1 MDKNKKR
8 TPAIDYTSRDFSSI
22 RRDLTQIAERFYP
35 DTFQDFSEA
44 SFGAM
49 MLDAVA
55 YVGDQLSFY
64 LDYNVNES
72 FLDTS
77 YQLDNIIRH
86 GRIMGYKNSGRPST
100 YGTVA
105 LYVLVPA
112 SETGLGPDQE
122 YIPVI
127 KRGTRFTSS
136 NGQSFVLTEDVDM
149 SVTNN
154 PIVVARTD
162 PDTGSPTYYAIKS
175 YGKVVSGMF
184 NTETISVGAFQR
196 FRTVRLANAN
206 VSEIISVFD
215 SEGNEYYEVENLSQ
229 DTVFKTL
236 TNKNYKNDNVPSVL
250 KPLLVNR
257 KFVTVFGN
265 DGVTLQFGS
274 GDELSSDII
283 AEPQS
288 LAVEVFGKSYVTDTS
303 FDPSRLISN
312 KYYGIVPQNTTLT
325 VFYRQTNP
333 TNSNV
338 AAGGITTVT
347 NRIVEFED
355 ITSLNASEVSF
366 VRNSLEVGNETP
378 IVGNVSNPT
387 SAEVKQRIYD
397 TFPTQ
402 NRAVTQ
408 ADYENMIYRMPPK
421 YGSVKRCSVQR
432 DPDSRR
438 RNLNVYIISE
448 DRNGNFTQS
457 NSTIKNN
464 LKTWMNNYRMLS
476 DTIDVLDAYIINFG
490 IEFAV
495 QPKKDTDKFT
505 LVDTCIQKLVTE
517 FNQIKYFIGE
527 PISISDIYT
536 KLSEV
541 EGVKSVSSVVIKN
554 KKGDNYSSVSFDIND
569 NTSPDGSSVVIPK
582 NAVAELKFP
591 SVDITGKIR

>member
-86 GRIMGYKNSGRPST
+86 GRIMGYKSSGRPSI

-105 LYVLVPA
+105 LYILVPA
-112 SETGLGPDQE
+112 SQSGLGPDQDF
-122 YIPVI
+122 IPIV
-127 KRGTRFTSS
+127 KRGTRFTSN
-136 NGQSFVLTEDVDM
+136 NGQNFVLTEDVDM
-149 SVTNN
+149 NKSTN
-154 PIVVARTD
+154 PVVVARTD
-162 PDTGSPTYYAIKS
+162 PDSGSPTYYAIKS

-184 NTETISVGAFQR
+184 NIETVTVGAFER
-196 FRTVRLANAN
+196 FKTIRLANPN
-206 VSEIISVFD
+206 ISEIISVFD
-215 SEGNEYYEVENLSQ
+215 AEGNEYYEVENLSQ

-236 TNKNYKNDNVPSVL
+236 SNKNYKNDNVPSVL

-257 KFVTVFGN
+257 KFVAVFGN
-265 DGVTLQFGS
+265 NGATLQFGS
-274 GDELSSDII
+274 GDELSNDII

-288 LAVEVFGKSYVTDTS
+288 LAVEVFGKTYVTDTS

-338 AAGGITTVT
+338 SAGGITTVT
-347 NRIVEFED
+347 SRIIEFED
-355 ITSLNASEVSF
+355 ITSLNAQEVSF
-366 VRNSLEVGNETP
+366 VRNSLEVNNETP
-378 IVGNVSNPT
+378 IAGNVSNPT
-387 SAEVKQRIYD
+387 SAEVKRRIYD

-408 ADYENMIYRMPPK
+408 RDYENLIYRMPANF
-421 YGSVKRCSVQR
+421 GSIKRCSVQK
-432 DPDSRR
+432 DPDSQK
-438 RNLNVYIISE
+438 RNLNVYVISE
-448 DRNGNFTQS
+448 SPEGKLEQTNT
-457 NSTIKNN
+457 TIKENI
-464 LKTWMNNYRMLS
+464 KTWLNHYRMIN
-476 DTIDVLDAYIINFG
+476 DTVDILDTFIINLAINF
-490 IEFAV
+490 IVKPE
-495 QPKKDTDKFT
+495 PNTDKFKV
-505 LVDTCIQKLVTE
+505 LNDCVNALSRE
-517 FNQIKYFIGE
+517 FSTPLFIGE
-527 PISISDIYT
+527 G
-536 KLSEV
+536 LSYSRMFNILNNV
-541 EGVKSVSSVVIKN
+541 PGVNDTVKIQIVNKNSS
-554 KKGDNYSSVSFDIND
+554 NYSNVFFSIDENV
-569 NTSPDGSSVVIPK
+569 SPDGDMLVCPK
-582 NAVAELKFP
+582 NAVFEIKFP
-591 SVDITGKIR
+591 EVDIKGKLR